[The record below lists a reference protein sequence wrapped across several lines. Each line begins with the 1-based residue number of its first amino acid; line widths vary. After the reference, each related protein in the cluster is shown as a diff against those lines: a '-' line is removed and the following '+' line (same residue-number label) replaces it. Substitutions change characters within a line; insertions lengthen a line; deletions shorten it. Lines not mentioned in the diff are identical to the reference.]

1 MGGVV
6 VDVIDRNLVL
16 LASFA
21 GNIAPTVAVAGKLGE
36 ATAAHF
42 NSDAMPSQKDI
53 GRAPEIDVG
62 FDDFTTLQQV
72 GSCQRL
78 PIAQAQNA
86 IGQQH
91 RPPIGVNIDQLAGDI
106 GVGCRGRDI

>member
-6 VDVIDRNLVL
+6 VDVVNCNLVL
-16 LASFA
+16 LAPFA
-21 GNIAPTVAVAGKLGE
+21 GNIATTVAIAGKFGE

-53 GRAPEIDVG
+53 CRAPEIDVG
-62 FDDFTTLQQV
+62 FDDFTCLQQLRS
-72 GSCQRL
+72 GQRL

-91 RPPIGVNIDQLAGDI
+91 RPPIGVNIDQLAGDV
-106 GVGCRGRDI
+106 GVERRGRDI